1 MPVLAVADGVVLTLK
16 QEVGTEECCY
26 VALRHEDG
34 WQSYYVHLNND
45 TWGTDDGQGI
55 GVRPDLVEGTEV
67 AAGEVIGWVGDSG
80 NAEETVVH
88 LHFELRNPEGVAV
101 DPQASLVAAEKAA
114 LLPDPEPNW
123 PYADDDGLD
132 TEWLAAEMLTL
143 GLFLPC
149 DETMTGFCPGSV
161 GLPELGSEIVRQLTG
176 KEPPALIG
184 RYQEPAVDQEVRPA
198 RRLDEVLGCAPVSE
212 CLDFGVPE
220 SELARLAA
228 WVRLD
233 DAVASALPEESAF
246 ESDTRVPLPSP
257 AAAEIWLRTE
267 GVRGEC
273 NPGLDDSQLLTRGET
288 LTLLASWLRGINPE
302 ACIVASQ
309 RTR

>member
-1 MPVLAVADGVVLTLK
+1 MGWPLAGAGQIVSGFGADRDGGKRHHQGNDIAAPRLMPVLAVADGVVLTLK

-132 TEWLAAEMLTL
+132 TEWLAAEKLT
-143 GLFLPC
+143 
-149 DETMTGFCPGSV
+149 
-161 GLPELGSEIVRQLTG
+161 
-176 KEPPALIG
+176 
-184 RYQEPAVDQEVRPA
+184 
-198 RRLDEVLGCAPVSE
+198 
-212 CLDFGVPE
+212 
-220 SELARLAA
+220 
-228 WVRLD
+228 
-233 DAVASALPEESAF
+233 
-246 ESDTRVPLPSP
+246 
-257 AAAEIWLRTE
+257 
-267 GVRGEC
+267 
-273 NPGLDDSQLLTRGET
+273 
-288 LTLLASWLRGINPE
+288 
-302 ACIVASQ
+302 
-309 RTR
+309 